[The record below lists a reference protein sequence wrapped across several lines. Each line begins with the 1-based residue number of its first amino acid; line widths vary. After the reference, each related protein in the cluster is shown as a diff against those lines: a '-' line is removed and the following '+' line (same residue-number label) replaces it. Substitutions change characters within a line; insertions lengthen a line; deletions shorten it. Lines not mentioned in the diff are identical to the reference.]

1 MRRLGAVLGGLV
13 VLAAPFSARALASER
28 AADGPTCVTIP
39 VSGQTECLPALGL
52 PQLAPPPSV
61 PVPAAPQLPNLPALP
76 AVPTPPPVP
85 KLPLPPAP
93 QLPQLPAVPLPPLP
107 SLPAPPSPG
116 TTSGASV
123 GSHSTGVCS
132 LPGVGGQLA
141 GQPVETALTGTL
153 STVGACSGT

>member
-1 MRRLGAVLGGLV
+1 MRRVGAVLGGLV
-13 VLAAPFSARALASER
+13 ILAAPFSARALAGEK

-52 PQLAPPPSV
+52 PQLPAPPNV
-61 PVPAAPQLPNLPALP
+61 PIPPAPQLPNPPALP
-76 AVPTPPPVP
+76 QLPAPPPVP

-107 SLPAPPSPG
+107 SLPTPPTPG
-116 TTSGASV
+116 TTSSSV
-123 GSHSTGVCS
+123 TSHSTGVCS

-141 GQPVETALTGTL
+141 GQPVETAMTGAL
-153 STVGACSGT
+153 ATVGACPGT